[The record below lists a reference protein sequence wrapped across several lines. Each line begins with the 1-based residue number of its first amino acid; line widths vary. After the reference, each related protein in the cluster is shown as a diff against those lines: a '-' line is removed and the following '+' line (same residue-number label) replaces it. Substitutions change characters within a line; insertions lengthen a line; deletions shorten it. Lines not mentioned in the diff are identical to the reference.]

1 METRMRGK
9 AEQQALMLCALAPDQ
24 LVPQD
29 HPIRRIKP
37 IVDRALAELSSTF
50 DQMYAEVGRPSIP
63 PEHLL
68 KGCLLIA
75 LYSIRSERQFCERL
89 QYDLLFKWFLDLNIM
104 DQAFDP
110 STFSKNKTRL
120 LEHQVSRQFF
130 SAVLA
135 QAKGRKLLSEDHFT
149 VDGTLLE
156 AWASLKSFRPR
167 DGDGPLPGNG
177 GRNPKVDFRGEKR
190 RNDTHASTTDPEARL
205 ARKGPGKE
213 AKLSFA
219 GHVLMENRNGLVVD
233 VMLTQATG
241 TAEREAALDMLERL
255 PGVHQVTVGGDKNY
269 DTADFVAECR
279 EMHVTPH
286 VAQNTSGRRSA
297 IDGRTTRHP
306 GYPVSQRVRKRV
318 EEIFGWVKTVGGG
331 RKVRYI
337 GVARNQLWAELTA
350 AAYNLVRM
358 VKLALASPEI
368 PREECAQ

>member
-1 METRMRGK
+1 MRGK
-9 AEQQALMLCALAPDQ
+9 AEQQALMLCALTPDQ

-29 HPIRRIKP
+29 HPIRQIKP
-37 IVDRALAELSSTF
+37 IVDQALAELSPTF
-50 DQMYAEVGRPSIP
+50 NQMYAQVGRPSIP

-104 DQAFDP
+104 GQAFDP

-135 QAKGRKLLSEDHFT
+135 QAKGRRLLSQEHFT

-167 DGDGPLPGNG
+167 DGDGPAPGDG
-177 GRNPKVDFRGEKR
+177 SRNPKVDFRGEQR
-190 RNDTHASTTDPEARL
+190 RNTTHASTTDPEARL

-213 AKLSFA
+213 AKLCFA
-219 GHVLMENRNGLVVD
+219 GHVLMENRHGLVVD

-255 PGVHQVTVGGDKNY
+255 PGVHRVTVGGDKNY

-279 EMHVTPH
+279 ELNVTPH
-286 VAQNTSGRRSA
+286 VARRVYSS
-297 IDGRTTRHP
+297 IDRRTTRHP
-306 GYPVSQRVRKRV
+306 GYTLSQRVRKRV
-318 EEIFGWVKTVGGG
+318 EEIFGWVKS
-331 RKVRYI
+331 
-337 GVARNQLWAELTA
+337 E
-350 AAYNLVRM
+350 
-358 VKLALASPEI
+358 SPGTS
-368 PREECAQ
+368 CGQS